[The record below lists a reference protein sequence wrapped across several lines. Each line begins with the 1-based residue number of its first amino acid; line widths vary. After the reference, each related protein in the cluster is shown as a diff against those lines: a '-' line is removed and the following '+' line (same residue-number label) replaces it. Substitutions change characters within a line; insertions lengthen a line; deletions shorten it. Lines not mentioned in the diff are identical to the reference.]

1 MRPLCAFD
9 LDHTLVRSPLDLVRL
24 KGEIRALV
32 EADGAAPLPEATRA
46 WTIGQIIEAA
56 TAHRTTLGEAC
67 WALCTTH
74 EEEAVEHAQPEPG
87 ALEAL
92 TALRAAGYPLA
103 VWTNNTGT
111 VARRALA
118 SCGLD
123 GFFTVLVTRDEA
135 ALKPDPSGLR
145 LLEAAFPERR
155 IWVVGDSLG
164 GRGRGSGAAA
174 RPSSPTAPIPSSSPA
189 GAWRRAPSCAICATS
204 RSGSARPPGSDPF
217 AAAARPSDPL
227 SPPAS
232 VAS

>member
-9 LDHTLVRSPLDLVRL
+9 LDHTLVRSPLDLGRL

-32 EADGAAPLPEATRA
+32 AAEGVPLPETTRT

-56 TAHRTTLGEAC
+56 TRHGAALGEAC

-74 EEEAVEHAQPEPG
+74 EEEAVVDVTPEPG
-87 ALEAL
+87 AHEAL

-103 VWTNNTGT
+103 VWTNNAGT
-111 VARRALA
+111 VARRALV

-123 GFFTVLVTRDEA
+123 GFFPVLVTRDEV

-155 IWVVGDSLG
+155 IWVVGDSWVD
-164 GRGRGSGAAA
+164 GAAA
-174 RPSSPTAPIPSSSPA
+174 QA
-189 GAWRRAPSCAICATS
+189 GGAGFIAYGADPVELARR
-204 RSGSARPPGSDPF
+204 GV
-217 AAAARPSDPL
+217 AARTVLRDLRLLPEWL
-227 SPPAS
+227 RTA
-232 VAS
+232 AW

>member
-1 MRPLCAFD
+1 MRLPYQKSAGFSEIWRARGAILRPVRPLCAFD

-32 EADGAAPLPEATRA
+32 EAEGLPLPEATRA

-56 TAHRTTLGEAC
+56 AAHRTTLGEAC
-67 WALCTTH
+67 WGLCTTH

-92 TALRAAGYPLA
+92 TELRAAGYPLA
-103 VWTNNTGT
+103 LWTNNTGS

-118 SCGLD
+118 SCGFG

-145 LLEAAFPERR
+145 LLEVAFPERR
-155 IWVVGDSLG
+155 IWVVGDSWVD
-164 GRGRGSGAAA
+164 GAAA
-174 RPSSPTAPIPSSSPA
+174 HAGGAAFIAYGADPVELARRGVAPRTVLRDLRHLPEWLRTA
-189 GAWRRAPSCAICATS
+189 AW
-204 RSGSARPPGSDPF
+204 
-217 AAAARPSDPL
+217 
-227 SPPAS
+227 
-232 VAS
+232 

>member
-24 KGEIRALV
+24 KAEIRGLLESEGV
-32 EADGAAPLPEATRA
+32 PLHEATRT
-46 WTIGQIIEAA
+46 WTIGQLIAAA
-56 TAHRTTLGEAC
+56 TSHRETLGQAC

-74 EEEAVEHAQPEPG
+74 EEDAVVDATPEPG
-87 ALEAL
+87 AHEAL

-103 VWTNNTGT
+103 VWTNNTGP
-111 VARRALA
+111 VARRALV

-155 IWVVGDSLG
+155 IWVVGDSWVD
-164 GRGRGSGAAA
+164 GAAA
-174 RPSSPTAPIPSSSPA
+174 HAGGAGFIAYGADPGELARRGVAPRTVLKDLRQLPEWLRTA
-189 GAWRRAPSCAICATS
+189 AW
-204 RSGSARPPGSDPF
+204 
-217 AAAARPSDPL
+217 
-227 SPPAS
+227 
-232 VAS
+232 

>member
-1 MRPLCAFD
+1 MRLPYQKSAGFSEIWRARGAILRPVRPLCAFD

-32 EADGAAPLPEATRA
+32 EAEGLPLPEATRA

-56 TAHRTTLGEAC
+56 AAHRTTLGEAC
-67 WALCTTH
+67 WGLCTTH

-92 TALRAAGYPLA
+92 TELRAAGYPLA
-103 VWTNNTGT
+103 LWTNNTGS

-118 SCGLD
+118 SCGLG

-145 LLEAAFPERR
+145 LLETAFPERR
-155 IWVVGDSLG
+155 IWVVGDSWVD
-164 GRGRGSGAAA
+164 GAAA
-174 RPSSPTAPIPSSSPA
+174 HAGGAAFIAYGADPVELARRGVAPRTVLRDLRHLPEWLRTA
-189 GAWRRAPSCAICATS
+189 AW
-204 RSGSARPPGSDPF
+204 
-217 AAAARPSDPL
+217 
-227 SPPAS
+227 
-232 VAS
+232 

>member
-24 KGEIRALV
+24 KVEIRALV
-32 EADGAAPLPEATRA
+32 ETDGVPLGEATRA

-56 TAHRTTLGEAC
+56 TAHRTALGEAC

-74 EEEAVEHAQPEPG
+74 EEVAVRDAQPEPG
-87 ALEAL
+87 AHEAL

-118 SCGLD
+118 SCDLD
-123 GFFTVLVTRDEA
+123 AFFGMLITRDEA

-155 IWVVGDSLG
+155 IWVVGDSWVD
-164 GRGRGSGAAA
+164 GAAA
-174 RPSSPTAPIPSSSPA
+174 QAGGAAFIAYGADPVELARRGVAPRTVLRDLRQLPEWLRTA
-189 GAWRRAPSCAICATS
+189 AW
-204 RSGSARPPGSDPF
+204 
-217 AAAARPSDPL
+217 
-227 SPPAS
+227 
-232 VAS
+232 

>member
-1 MRPLCAFD
+1 VRSLCAFD

-24 KGEIRALV
+24 KVEIRALV
-32 EADGAAPLPEATRA
+32 EAEGVPLSAATRT

-56 TAHRTTLGEAC
+56 TAHRGALGEAC

-74 EEEAVEHAQPEPG
+74 EEEAVLDAQPEPG
-87 ALEAL
+87 AHEAL

-111 VARRALA
+111 VARRALT

-123 GFFTVLVTRDEA
+123 GFFSVLITRDEA

-155 IWVVGDSLG
+155 IWVVGDSWVD
-164 GRGRGSGAAA
+164 GAAA
-174 RPSSPTAPIPSSSPA
+174 QAGGAAFIAYGADPVELARRGVAPRTVLRDLRHLPEWLRTA
-189 GAWRRAPSCAICATS
+189 AW
-204 RSGSARPPGSDPF
+204 
-217 AAAARPSDPL
+217 
-227 SPPAS
+227 
-232 VAS
+232 

>member
-1 MRPLCAFD
+1 MRLPYQKSAGFSEIWRARGAILRPVRPLCAFD

-32 EADGAAPLPEATRA
+32 EAEGLPLPEATRA

-56 TAHRTTLGEAC
+56 AAHRTTLGEAC
-67 WALCTTH
+67 WGLCTTH

-92 TALRAAGYPLA
+92 TELRAAGYPLA
-103 VWTNNTGT
+103 LWTNNTGS

-118 SCGLD
+118 SCGLG

-145 LLEAAFPERR
+145 LLEVAFPERR
-155 IWVVGDSLG
+155 IWVVGDSWVD
-164 GRGRGSGAAA
+164 GAAA
-174 RPSSPTAPIPSSSPA
+174 HAGGAAFIAYGADPVELARRGVAPRTVLRDLRHLPEWLRTA
-189 GAWRRAPSCAICATS
+189 AW
-204 RSGSARPPGSDPF
+204 
-217 AAAARPSDPL
+217 
-227 SPPAS
+227 
-232 VAS
+232 